1 MGCLS
6 FFGGGYRRRV
16 ERTRWCGGVGVGFLI
31 LAGLGEARSQQP
43 LAATMHPQFPQAAT
57 NESPARKQ
65 ALAATRWIWNLRPTA
80 VPSYLD
86 VIVLEEQRDWVGVR
100 FSWWDGRSQC
110 SSGCD
115 GSLDWLPEA
124 RGSMRDQQRATAF
137 ICEFRLYIGQ
147 HLHARY
153 CTAVVDRGLWTWT
166 QGKAKAKTTYGYSET
181 AAWEP
186 FYAARVWV

>member
-1 MGCLS
+1 MGGCEVLVIDGDRS
-6 FFGGGYRRRV
+6 AAKGVTGQ
-16 ERTRWCGGVGVGFLI
+16 RTGQW
-31 LAGLGEARSQQP
+31 S
-43 LAATMHPQFPQAAT
+43 
-57 NESPARKQ
+57 
-65 ALAATRWIWNLRPTA
+65 
-80 VPSYLD
+80 
-86 VIVLEEQRDWVGVR
+86 
-100 FSWWDGRSQC
+100 
-110 SSGCD
+110 
-115 GSLDWLPEA
+115 EA